1 MKPNQSGLSAALD
14 IQLNLCI
21 FQKGLF
27 QLSALN
33 KDVNVCAGVIEN
45 GAKQTNR
52 PFQLHASPPRQVDW
66 TNSICTTPVVYQ
78 EPCNSAPA
86 QAVVAAVEW
95 CLCQAQGSWVSP
107 RSVRQLEECTDGR
120 KQGEET
126 ELERSNS
133 YCEAGFPDIHLDYI
147 VK

>member
-1 MKPNQSGLSAALD
+1 M
-14 IQLNLCI
+14 
-21 FQKGLF
+21 
-27 QLSALN
+27 
-33 KDVNVCAGVIEN
+33 KDVNVCAGGKEN
-45 GAKQTNR
+45 EAKQTNR
-52 PFQLHASPPRQVDW
+52 PSQLHASPPRQVDW
-66 TNSICTTPVVYQ
+66 TNSICTTPVVDLS
-78 EPCNSAPA
+78 EDCKRGAA
-86 QAVVAAVEW
+86 DAVVAAVEW

-107 RSVRQLEECTDGR
+107 RSAQQLEECTDGR